1 MFSTVTI
8 CFLLPTENDS
18 IENKGEAKLEM
29 LENIDLPNIKVRFIP
44 ARMAFDLYLL
54 ERKMNID
61 SLNL

>member
-8 CFLLPTENDS
+8 CFLLLTENDS
-18 IENKGEAKLEM
+18 IENKDDAKLEM

-54 ERKMNID
+54 EGKMNID
-61 SLNL
+61 NLNL